1 MKANSTSGTEMNTP
15 HSSLPPLVANE
26 KEVLDNIIQFNADLG
41 SHQGAHLI
49 TILSNFISWY
59 AVKGPDG
66 SILLAPSKFVGYSN
80 MTAGLYKNVYLYTTG
95 RDTELHLARWF
106 DRPSAAEEQRLLGVL
121 TQFLAGFGKAI
132 NKRARIST
140 LGGHTLTPGFELED
154 KKPGVIDAMVLLYS
168 TLSNAEKQD
177 FRRRLET

>member
-1 MKANSTSGTEMNTP
+1 MVTSQ
-15 HSSLPPLVANE
+15 SSLPPLVANQ
-26 KEVLDNIIQFNADLG
+26 KEAMDNIITFNADLR

-59 AVKGPDG
+59 AIDGPDG

-80 MTAGLYKNVYLYTTG
+80 MTAGLYKNVYKSTTG

-106 DRPSAAEEQRLLGVL
+106 DRPSAAEEQRLLGAL
-121 TQFLAGFGKAI
+121 TKFLSGFGKAI

-140 LGGHTLTPGFELED
+140 LGGRTLTPGFELED
-154 KKPGVIDAMVLLYS
+154 TKPGVIDAMLLLYS